1 MFLLSG
7 NITVNMSKHCYHC
20 GLPIAD
26 NLTITTSVL
35 GETREFCC
43 HGCQLACKTIVEN
56 GFEEFYRHRDSEG
69 GLNAQVLPDILK
81 NLSLYDRPEVQQ
93 SFVRHQGNQSQA
105 ALILENIRCAACLW
119 LNEQHLRALPGVIDV
134 QLDYTSHQ
142 ASVTW
147 DNEQIQLSQILE
159 AIVAIGY
166 IAHPYDP
173 VHREQLLES
182 EKHRSIEKM
191 LFSGL
196 LGMQIMGFSIATYW
210 MGGYQADGQLP
221 LWEIIG
227 RWSTLI
233 VTAVMLFY
241 SGADFFVG
249 AWRDLQQRKLGMDVP
264 IVLGLVAAWAGSLWG
279 TIVQDEAVYFDSI
292 GMFIFFVLLAR
303 VFELKGRMA
312 ATDKLD
318 RLLRIIPPTTTRLI
332 GTQEETVA
340 VMDLAVGDH
349 IRVLAG
355 QTIPVDGV
363 LTSSA
368 ALINEAH
375 LTGESKPLTK
385 QSGDWLRAGSISLDQ
400 PLTMRVAKTSHHS
413 TTFSLQELMRRA
425 LSQKPAIAQFA
436 DRISAPFILLV
447 LAIAFMTLLAWAW
460 LDSAQA
466 LPNTIAVLIIT
477 CPCALALATPV
488 ALAIAAGRISEIG
501 MIPMNMNALAALP
514 KTDILVLDKTG
525 TLTEGQPRLTD
536 IRLLSDMNET
546 HARSIANALESHS
559 EHPLAY
565 ALRDPQ
571 AANIPTISQLTHFPS
586 QGIEGMI
593 DGELWRIGKPD
604 FCTNFALTDDI
615 QAWIQSQQQSGST
628 IVMLAKPNQAQALFV
643 LSDPLRED
651 AHQFIAT
658 LQQSQR
664 FKQIVMLSGDD
675 TATVASV
682 AQQLGLTDFHG
693 GLLPDDKLAWIQQ
706 RQQQGH
712 RVLMIGDGINDAPTL
727 AAADVA
733 ISFNHASDL
742 AQLHSDLV
750 LMGHRLMAVVEAD
763 QLAKRSQRIINQN
776 LFWALAYNLLAIPF
790 AAFGFI
796 TPWIAAI
803 GMSASSLFVVANA
816 LRLKR

>member
-1 MFLLSG
+1 
-7 NITVNMSKHCYHC
+7 MSNHCYHC
-20 GLPIAD
+20 GLPIAE
-26 NLTITTSVL
+26 NLTITYPVL
-35 GETREFCC
+35 GETRSFCC

-81 NLSLYDRPEVQQ
+81 NLSLYDRPEIQD

-159 AIVAIGY
+159 AIAAIGY

-191 LFSGL
+191 LFAGL

-233 VTAVMLFY
+233 VTSVMLVY
-241 SGADFFVG
+241 SGSDFFVG
-249 AWRDLQQRKLGMDVP
+249 AWRDLKQRKLGMDVP
-264 IVLGLVAAWAGSLWG
+264 IVLGLVAAWGGSLWG
-279 TIVQDEAVYFDSI
+279 TIVHDEAVYFDSI

-318 RLLRIIPPTTTRLI
+318 RLLRIIPPTTKRLI

-355 QTIPVDGV
+355 QTIPVDGL
-363 LTSSA
+363 LTSAS

-375 LTGESKPLTK
+375 LTGESKPLSK

-400 PLTMRVAKTSHHS
+400 PLVMQVEKTSHHS
-413 TTFSLQELMRRA
+413 TTSSLQELMRKA
-425 LSQKPAIAQFA
+425 MSQKPAIAQFA

-447 LAIAFMTLLAWAW
+447 LAIALITLLAWAW

-514 KTDILVLDKTG
+514 KTNILVLDKTG
-525 TLTEGQPRLTD
+525 TLTEGQPRLTE

-546 HARSIANALESHS
+546 HAKSIANALESHS

-565 ALRDPQ
+565 ALRD
-571 AANIPTISQLTHFPS
+571 ADSANTHAISQLTHFPS
-586 QGIEGMI
+586 QGIEGTI
-593 DGELWRIGKPD
+593 GGEVWRIGKPD
-604 FCTNFALTDDI
+604 FCTSQALSDEI
-615 QAWIQSQQQSGST
+615 QAWIKSQQQSGAT
-628 IVMLAKPNQAQALFV
+628 IVMLAKARQAQALFV
-643 LSDPLRED
+643 LADPLRED
-651 AHQFIAT
+651 AHPFIER

-675 TATVASV
+675 AATVASV
-682 AQQLGLTDFHG
+682 AQQLGINSYHG
-693 GLLPDDKLAWIQQ
+693 GLLPDDKLVWIQQ
-706 RQQQGH
+706 AQQQGH

-733 ISFNHASDL
+733 ISFNHASDF
-742 AQLHSDLV
+742 AQLHSDLL
-750 LMGHRLMAVVEAD
+750 LMGHRLMTVIEAD

-790 AAFGFI
+790 AAFGYI

>member
-1 MFLLSG
+1 
-7 NITVNMSKHCYHC
+7 MSKHCYHC

-26 NLTITTSVL
+26 KLTIEYPVL
-35 GETREFCC
+35 GETRQFCC

-69 GLNAQVLPDILK
+69 GLNAQVLPDLLK
-81 NLSLYDRPEVQQ
+81 NLSLYDRPEVQK
-93 SFVRHQGNQSQA
+93 SFVKQVGKQA
-105 ALILENIRCAACLW
+105 QASLILENIRCAACLW
-119 LNEQHLRALPGVIDV
+119 LNEQHLRALPGVLDV

-147 DNEQIQLSQILE
+147 DTEQIQLSHILE
-159 AIVAIGY
+159 AIAAIGY

-233 VTAVMLFY
+233 VTAVMLVY

-249 AWRDLQQRKLGMDVP
+249 AWRDLQHRKLGMDVP
-264 IVLGLVAAWAGSLWG
+264 IVLGLVAAWGGSLWG
-279 TIVQDEAVYFDSI
+279 TIVHDEAVYFDSI

-303 VFELKGRMA
+303 VFELKGRLA
-312 ATDKLD
+312 ANDKLD
-318 RLLRIIPPTTTRLI
+318 RLLRIIPPTTTRL
-332 GTQEETVA
+332 TDQSEETVA
-340 VMDLAVGDH
+340 VMDLAVGDR

-355 QTIPVDGV
+355 QTLPVDGS
-363 LTSSA
+363 LTSSV

-375 LTGESKPLTK
+375 LTGESKPLRK
-385 QSGDWLRAGSISLDQ
+385 QAGDWLRSGSISLDQ
-400 PLTMRVAKTSHHS
+400 PLEMRVEKTSHHS
-413 TTFSLQELMRRA
+413 TTSSLQQLMRQA
-425 LSQKPAIAQFA
+425 LAQKPAMAQFA
-436 DRISAPFILLV
+436 DRISAPFIVLV
-447 LAIAFMTLLAWAW
+447 LGIAFSTLLGWAW
-460 LDSAQA
+460 YDSAQA

-488 ALAIAAGRISEIG
+488 ALAITAGRISELG
-501 MIPMNMNALAALP
+501 MIPMNMNALATLP
-514 KTDILVLDKTG
+514 KTDVLVLDKTG
-525 TLTEGQPRLTD
+525 TLTEGQPRLTEV
-536 IRLLSDMNET
+536 RLLGTLTESQ
-546 HARSIANALESHS
+546 AKSIASALESQS

-565 ALRDPQ
+565 ALRS
-571 AANIPTISQLTHFPS
+571 PTTEKIYHLSQLTHFPS
-586 QGIEGMI
+586 QGIEAAI
-593 DGELWRIGKPD
+593 DGELWRIGKID
-604 FCTNFALTDDI
+604 FCSQTPIDEET
-615 QAWIQSQQQSGST
+615 QAWVNRQQQQGAMV
-628 IVMLAKPNQAQALFV
+628 VMLAKANHAQALFV
-643 LSDPLRED
+643 LTDPLRED
-651 AHQFIAT
+651 AQT
-658 LQQSQR
+658 LISAIQQQQR
-664 FKQIVMLSGDD
+664 FSQTIILSGDD
-675 TATVASV
+675 ETTVASV
-682 AQQLGLTDFHG
+682 ARTLGISQYQG
-693 GLLPDDKLAWIQQ
+693 GLLPADKLAWIQQ
-706 RQQQGH
+706 AQQQGH

-750 LMGHRLMAVVEAD
+750 LMGHQLMTVIEAD
-763 QLAKRSQRIINQN
+763 KLAKRSQRIIHQN

>member
-1 MFLLSG
+1 
-7 NITVNMSKHCYHC
+7 MSKHCYHC

-26 NLTITTSVL
+26 NLTIEFPVL
-35 GETREFCC
+35 GETRQFCC

-81 NLSLYDRPEVQQ
+81 NLSLYDRPEVQK
-93 SFVRHQGNQSQA
+93 SFVKQSGKQA
-105 ALILENIRCAACLW
+105 QASLILENIRCAACLW
-119 LNEQHLRALPGVIDV
+119 LNEQHLRALPGIIDV

-147 DNEQIQLSQILE
+147 DTEQIQLSQILE
-159 AIVAIGY
+159 AIAAIGY

-173 VHREQLLES
+173 VHREALLAD

-233 VTAVMLFY
+233 VTAVMLVY
-241 SGADFFVG
+241 SGSDFFVG

-264 IVLGLVAAWAGSLWG
+264 IVLGLVAAWGGSLWG
-279 TIVQDEAVYFDSI
+279 TIVHDEAVYFDSI

-303 VFELKGRMA
+303 VFELKGRMT

-318 RLLRIIPPTTTRLI
+318 RLLRIIPPTSIRLTDQ
-332 GTQEETVA
+332 GEETVA
-340 VMDLAVGDH
+340 VMDLAVGDR

-355 QTIPVDGV
+355 QTLPVDGT
-363 LTSSA
+363 LISA
-368 ALINEAH
+368 MALINEAH
-375 LTGESKPLTK
+375 LTGESKPIQK
-385 QSGDWLRAGSISLDQ
+385 QQGDWLRSGSISLDQ
-400 PLTMRVAKTSHHS
+400 PLEMRVASTSVNS
-413 TTFSLQELMRRA
+413 TTSSLQQLMRNA
-425 LSQKPAIAQFA
+425 LAQKPAIAQFA
-436 DRISAPFILLV
+436 DRISAPFIVLV
-447 LAIAFMTLLAWAW
+447 LGIALMTLLAWAW
-460 LDSAQA
+460 IDSAQA

-488 ALAIAAGRISEIG
+488 ALAITAGRISELG
-501 MIPMNMNALAALP
+501 MIPMNMNALAALV
-514 KTDILVLDKTG
+514 KTDVLVLDKTG
-525 TLTEGQPRLTD
+525 TLTEGQPRLTEV
-536 IRLLSDMNET
+536 RVLSS
-546 HARSIANALESHS
+546 SISEVEAHSLASALESQS
-559 EHPLAY
+559 QHPLAY
-565 ALRDPQ
+565 ALRDKQ
-571 AANIPTISQLTHFPS
+571 TTISIHVSQLTHFPS
-586 QGIEGMI
+586 QGIEGYI
-593 DGELWRIGKPD
+593 DDDLWRIGKID
-604 FCTNFALTDDI
+604 FCSNQPLDKDT
-615 QAWIQSQQQSGST
+615 QHWIEKQQQSGAMV
-628 IVMLAKPNQAQALFV
+628 VMLAKNTQPQALFV
-643 LSDPLRED
+643 LKDPQRDD
-651 AHQFIAT
+651 ASLFIET
-658 LQQSQR
+658 LKQTGR
-664 FKQIVMLSGDD
+664 FQQIVILSGDD
-675 TATVASV
+675 EKTVESV
-682 AQQLGLTDFHG
+682 ANSLGISDYQG

-706 RQQQGH
+706 AQQQGH
-712 RVLMIGDGINDAPTL
+712 KVVMIGDGINDAPTL

-750 LMGHRLMAVVEAD
+750 LINHKLMTVIEAD

>member
-1 MFLLSG
+1 
-7 NITVNMSKHCYHC
+7 MSKHCYHC
-20 GLPIAD
+20 GLPIAE
-26 NLTITTSVL
+26 NLTITTPVL

-93 SFVRHQGNQSQA
+93 AFVRHQGNQSQA

-159 AIVAIGY
+159 AIAAIGY

-191 LFSGL
+191 LFAGL

-233 VTAVMLFY
+233 VTSVMLVY
-241 SGADFFVG
+241 SGSDFFVG

-264 IVLGLVAAWAGSLWG
+264 IVLGLVAAWGGSLWG

-368 ALINEAH
+368 ALVNEAH
-375 LTGESKPLTK
+375 LTGESKPLAK

-400 PLTMRVAKTSHHS
+400 PLIMRVEKTSHHS
-413 TTFSLQELMRRA
+413 TTSSLQELMRQA
-425 LSQKPAIAQFA
+425 LSQKPAIAQFS

-447 LAIAFMTLLAWAW
+447 LAIAFITMLVWAW

-488 ALAIAAGRISEIG
+488 ALAIAAGRISELG

-514 KTDILVLDKTG
+514 KTSILVLDKTG
-525 TLTEGQPRLTD
+525 TLTEGQPRLTE
-536 IRLLSDMNET
+536 IRLLNDMNET
-546 HARSIANALESHS
+546 HAKSIANALESHS

-565 ALRDPQ
+565 ALRD
-571 AANIPTISQLTHFPS
+571 ADSANTLAVSQLTHFPS
-586 QGIEGMI
+586 QGIEGTI
-593 DGELWRIGKPD
+593 GGDVWRIGKPD
-604 FCTNFALTDDI
+604 FCTSHALSDEI
-615 QAWIQSQQQSGST
+615 QAWMKSQQQSGST
-628 IVMLAKPNQAQALFV
+628 VVMLAKANDAQALFV
-643 LSDPLRED
+643 LADPLRED
-651 AHQFIAT
+651 AHQFVET
-658 LQQSQR
+658 LQQSKR

-675 TATVASV
+675 SATVASV

-750 LMGHRLMAVVEAD
+750 LMGHQLMTVVAAD

-796 TPWIAAI
+796 TPWMAAI
-803 GMSASSLFVVANA
+803 GMSVSSLFVVANA

>member
-1 MFLLSG
+1 
-7 NITVNMSKHCYHC
+7 MSKHCYHC

-26 NLTITTSVL
+26 NLTIEYPVL
-35 GETREFCC
+35 GETRQFCC

-134 QLDYTSHQ
+134 QLDYTSYQ

-159 AIVAIGY
+159 AIAAIGY

-210 MGGYQADGQLP
+210 MGGYQPDGQLP

-233 VTAVMLFY
+233 VTAVMLVY

-264 IVLGLVAAWAGSLWG
+264 IVLGLVAAWGGSLWG
-279 TIVQDEAVYFDSI
+279 TIVHDEAVYFDSI

-312 ATDKLD
+312 ASDKLD
-318 RLLRIIPPTTTRLI
+318 RLLRIIPPSTTRLTAE
-332 GTQEETVA
+332 GEENVA
-340 VMDLAVGDH
+340 VMDLAVGDS
-349 IRVLAG
+349 IRILAG
-355 QTIPVDGV
+355 QTIPVDGY
-363 LTSSA
+363 LTTSS

-385 QSGDWLRAGSISLDQ
+385 QLGDWLRAGSISLDQ
-400 PLTMRVAKTSHHS
+400 PLTMRVEKTSTHS
-413 TTFSLQELMRRA
+413 TTSNLQQLMRHA
-425 LSQKPAIAQFA
+425 LAQKPAIAQFA

-447 LAIAFMTLLAWAW
+447 LAIAFITLLTWTW

-488 ALAIAAGRISEIG
+488 ALAISAGRISEIG
-501 MIPMNMNALAALP
+501 MTPMSMNALAALP

-525 TLTEGQPRLTD
+525 TLTEGQPRLTEV
-536 IRLLSDMNET
+536 RLLSDINET
-546 HARSIANALESHS
+546 DARQIASLLESQS

-565 ALRDPQ
+565 ALRNPQ
-571 AANIPTISQLTHFPS
+571 TASIPTISQLTHFPS

-593 DGELWRIGKPD
+593 DGEIWRIGKPE
-604 FCTNFALTDDI
+604 FCTNLALSTDI
-615 QAWIQSQQQSGST
+615 QTWIKSQQQSGST
-628 IVMLAKPNQAQALFV
+628 IVMLAKAHQAQALFV
-643 LSDPLRED
+643 LCDPLRED
-651 AHQFIAT
+651 AHPFIET
-658 LQQSQR
+658 LQQSKR

-693 GLLPDDKLAWIQQ
+693 GLLPDNKLAWIQQ
-706 RQQQGH
+706 AQQQGH

-750 LMGHRLMAVVEAD
+750 LMGHQLMTVVAAD
-763 QLAKRSQRIINQN
+763 QLAKRSQHIIDQN

-790 AAFGFI
+790 AAFGYI

-816 LRLKR
+816 LRLRR